1 MILGLS
7 NVEIQILVLAT
18 NPKWPPILRCG
29 LFGPQEVT
37 DLFKL

>member
-1 MILGLS
+1 MTLHVRQKVDAFL
-7 NVEIQILVLAT
+7 LAT
-18 NPKWPPILRCG
+18 NPKWPPILRSG